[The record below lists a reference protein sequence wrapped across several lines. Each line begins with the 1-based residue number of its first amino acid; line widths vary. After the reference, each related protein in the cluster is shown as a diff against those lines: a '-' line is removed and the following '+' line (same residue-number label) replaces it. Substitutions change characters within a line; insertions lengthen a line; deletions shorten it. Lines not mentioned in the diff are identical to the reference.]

1 MLFQFRRQPKG
12 LTTGLIR
19 AAELEFLVHG
29 FDVTKEL
36 FWHGEA
42 LATVANWTFNV
53 PSAMHTFSVRFQPVC
68 CN

>member
-1 MLFQFRRQPKG
+1 MLFQFCREPKG
-12 LTTGLIR
+12 LSTGLIR
-19 AAELEFLVHG
+19 AAELKFLVHG

-42 LATVANWTFNV
+42 LATVVNWTFNA